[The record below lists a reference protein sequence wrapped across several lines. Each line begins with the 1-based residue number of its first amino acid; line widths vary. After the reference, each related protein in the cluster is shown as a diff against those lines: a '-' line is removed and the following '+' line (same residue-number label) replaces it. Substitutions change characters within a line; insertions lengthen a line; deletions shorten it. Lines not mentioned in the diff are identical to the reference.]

1 MGNPIFDQ
9 VSGAALAAFVLL
21 LAPSARAQSEIDAF
35 ARVVVYETE
44 LRSGPGVSYR
54 VIHRARRGD
63 AFLIRGRE
71 TKGFWLE
78 IEMADGRT
86 AFVLGD
92 TVETVGVGED
102 EADRPSKPGLFAPPA
117 LQEARGGFAL
127 LGGIYDGDGYA
138 EFRPALVIAPAIA
151 FEPYIG
157 VALQADGR
165 RLIYGGAGT
174 LNLAPDWPI
183 APFVQIGLGG
193 VLEQP
198 KDEFV
203 RRDRKWFHTR
213 AGGGLL
219 ISFRLRLLVRLEAS
233 NMVLF
238 GEDDYQN
245 TQAYVAGL
253 GTYF

>member
-1 MGNPIFDQ
+1 MGHTIFQ
-9 VSGAALAAFVLL
+9 SVSALTLAALL
-21 LAPSARAQSEIDAF
+21 LAAPARAQAPVDAF

-63 AFLIRGRE
+63 TFLISTRE
-71 TKGFWLE
+71 TKGFWLQVE
-78 IEMADGRT
+78 LADGRT
-86 AFVLGD
+86 AYVLGD
-92 TVETVGVGED
+92 TVETLGVGPD
-102 EADRPSKPGLFAPPA
+102 EADGPRRPGLFAPPA

-127 LGGIYDGDGYA
+127 MAGIYDRDGYA

-157 VALQADGR
+157 IALEPDAR

-183 APFVQIGLGG
+183 APFVEIGVGG
-193 VLEQP
+193 VLEHP

-203 RRDRKWFHTR
+203 RRERKWFHAR

-233 NMVLF
+233 NLALF
-238 GEDDYQN
+238 GEDEYEN